1 MELENPRWNLPVDG
15 IPFPREGSTMV
26 PSPTGR
32 SAIVIGGYVLIELS
46 GDSIRSL
53 KWTILD
59 QRLQYGVFEHVSFQI
74 THVAYDCL
82 NKDGV

>member
-1 MELENPRWNLPVDG
+1 
-15 IPFPREGSTMV
+15 MV

-32 SAIVIGGYVLIELS
+32 SVNVIGGYVLIELS

-59 QRLQYGVFEHVSFQI
+59 QRLQYGVFKHVSFQI
-74 THVAYDCL
+74 TQVAYDCL
-82 NKDGV
+82 KKDGVLGLGFPIPSLPVLTI

>member
-1 MELENPRWNLPVDG
+1 MKFFLGPNLPVDS

-32 SAIVIGGYVLIELS
+32 SVIVIGGYVLIELS

-59 QRLQYGVFEHVSFQI
+59 QRLQYGVFKHVSFDFSNHTGCI
-74 THVAYDCL
+74 
-82 NKDGV
+82 